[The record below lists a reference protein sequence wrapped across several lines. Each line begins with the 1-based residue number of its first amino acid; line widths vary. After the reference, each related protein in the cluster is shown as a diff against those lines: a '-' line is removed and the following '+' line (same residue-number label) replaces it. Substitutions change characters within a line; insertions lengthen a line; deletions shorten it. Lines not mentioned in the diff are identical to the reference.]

1 MVGRVRT
8 PNDPAVHV
16 FDSASDYRLPS
27 SAPACCSTARHVAHS
42 RSPRTRWRAPSPQPL
57 IVQQPVRHII
67 ADRVQAW
74 ELEVTGAASMTLREY
89 YKRMLLDY
97 GFSRDEVATV
107 VDAAPSDD
115 FDAILDALHTRHIAA
130 EAAAEAAGC
139 TAGDGGGGGAAD
151 GGKAGAHGLVIRL
164 EEQDDDEMDATE
176 TEESGMTPETTP
188 GSSIAQT
195 PS

>member
-1 MVGRVRT
+1 M
-8 PNDPAVHV
+8 
-16 FDSASDYRLPS
+16 
-27 SAPACCSTARHVAHS
+27 
-42 RSPRTRWRAPSPQPL
+42 
-57 IVQQPVRHII
+57 RHII
-67 ADRVQAW
+67 AGRVQAW

-130 EAAAEAAGC
+130 EAAAEASGC
-139 TAGDGGGGGAAD
+139 ATGGGGGVAD
-151 GGKAGAHGLVIRL
+151 GGKAGARGIVIRL
-164 EEQDDDEMDATE
+164 DEEDDDEMDATE
-176 TEESGMTPETTP
+176 TEESGVTPETTP